1 MDPETDTTPAPSV
14 KKRAS
19 RRAPAAGKPP
29 RTGRFAAGLALV
41 LAIIAMLASGYVGWL
56 VNSKR
61 GLTDAKGRLFQVEQE
76 TAQLQELS
84 AQMNQ
89 QLGALRE
96 SQETL
101 KSGVQALH
109 DEIGKGR
116 RTWLIT
122 ETENLLVIAQH
133 RLAYARDARQ
143 ALAALRV
150 ADRQVEQ
157 LGDPDYLPVRKLLES
172 EILALE
178 GFERLDLSGMAQRL
192 GQLGARVDTLTLVP
206 DPKPRTE
213 DAATSAGEQ
222 GFLREV
228 WKDLRN
234 LVSIRTTTDVRRPL
248 LLAEQKYF
256 LRENLRLMLYGAQV
270 ALLHGDFTTVEL
282 NAQAARQW
290 LRDYY
295 DAGTP
300 AVQSATTE
308 LEGILKTRAVNLPD
322 ISASLK
328 ALREIT
334 ARRTAP

>member
-1 MDPETDTTPAPSV
+1 MDQDPDNASAPAS
-14 KKRAS
+14 KRRTR
-19 RRAPAAGKPP
+19 RRAPVTDVPT

-61 GLTDAKGRLFQVEQE
+61 GLSDAKGRLFQVEQE
-76 TAQLQELS
+76 TAQLQALS

-89 QLGALRE
+89 ELGTLRE
-96 SQETL
+96 TQETL

-109 DEIGKGR
+109 GEIGKGR

-143 ALAALRV
+143 ALEALRI
-150 ADRQVEQ
+150 ANRQLLQ

-172 EILALE
+172 EIAALE

-192 GQLGARVDTLTLVP
+192 GQLGARVDSLALAP
-206 DPKPRTE
+206 DPPRATE
-213 DAATSAGEQ
+213 DATGEKP

-228 WKDLRN
+228 WKDLRS

-270 ALLHGDFTTVEL
+270 ALLHGDTVTVEL
-282 NAQAARQW
+282 NAKAARQW

-295 DAGTP
+295 DANAP
-300 AVQSATTE
+300 AVRAAAAE
-308 LEGILKTRAVNLPD
+308 LDALLKTRLAGLPD

-328 ALREIT
+328 ALRAVNAAQT
-334 ARRTAP
+334 AS

>member
-1 MDPETDTTPAPSV
+1 MDPDTTPAPAV
-14 KKRAS
+14 KKRAN
-19 RRAPAAGKPP
+19 RRAPATGKPI

-41 LAIIAMLASGYVGWL
+41 LAVIAMLASGYVGWL

-61 GLTDAKGRLFQVEQE
+61 GLTDAKGRLLQVEQE

-84 AQMNQ
+84 AQMSQ
-89 QLGALRE
+89 QLGTLHE
-96 SQETL
+96 TQETL
-101 KSGVQALH
+101 KSGVQTLH

-150 ADRQVEQ
+150 ADRQLQQ
-157 LGDPDYLPVRKLLES
+157 LGDPDYLPARKLLEG

-192 GQLGARVDTLTLVP
+192 GQLGARVDALTLLP
-206 DPKPRTE
+206 DPKPRAE
-213 DAATSAGEQ
+213 GAAANAGEP

-270 ALLHGDFTTVEL
+270 ALLHGDFATVEL
-282 NAQAARQW
+282 NAKAAQQW

-295 DAGTP
+295 DASAP
-300 AVQSATTE
+300 AVQNAATE
-308 LEGILKTRAVNLPD
+308 LDGILKNRAIDLPD

-334 ARRTAP
+334 ARRTAS

>member
-1 MDPETDTTPAPSV
+1 MDQDTDTTPAPAV
-14 KKRAS
+14 KKRAG
-19 RRAPAAGKPP
+19 RRAPAANKPI

-76 TAQLQELS
+76 TAQLQALS

-89 QLGALRE
+89 ELGTLRE
-96 SQETL
+96 TQETL

-109 DEIGKGR
+109 GEIGKGR

-150 ADRQVEQ
+150 ADRQLLQ

-192 GQLGARVDTLTLVP
+192 GRLGARVESLNLVP
-206 DPKPRTE
+206 DPKPHTE
-213 DAATSAGEQ
+213 GAATSGGEQ

-234 LVSIRTTTDVRRPL
+234 LVSIRTTTEVRRPL

-295 DAGTP
+295 DTGTP
-300 AVQSATTE
+300 AVQGAITE

-334 ARRTAP
+334 ARQAAP

>member
-1 MDPETDTTPAPSV
+1 MDQDTDTAPAV

-19 RRAPAAGKPP
+19 RRAPAADKPN

-89 QLGALRE
+89 QLGTLRE
-96 SQETL
+96 TQEAL

-116 RTWLIT
+116 RTWLVT

-143 ALAALRV
+143 ALEALRV
-150 ADRQVEQ
+150 ADRQLQQ

-192 GQLGARVDTLTLVP
+192 GQLGARVDTLTLLP
-206 DPKPRTE
+206 DPKPRAGN
-213 DAATSAGEQ
+213 AATGADEQ
-222 GFLREV
+222 GFLHEV
-228 WKDLRN
+228 WRDLRN

-282 NAQAARQW
+282 NIKAARQW

-300 AVQSATTE
+300 AVQSAATE
-308 LEGILKTRAVNLPD
+308 LDAILKTRAVNLPD

-334 ARRTAP
+334 ARRTAS

>member
-1 MDPETDTTPAPSV
+1 MDQDTGTTPAPSV
-14 KKRAS
+14 KKRTS
-19 RRAPAAGKPP
+19 RSAPADGKSR

-76 TAQLQELS
+76 TAQLQALS

-89 QLGALRE
+89 ELGTLRE
-96 SQETL
+96 TQETL
-101 KSGVQALH
+101 KSGVLALH
-109 DEIGKGR
+109 GEIGKGR

-143 ALAALRV
+143 ALEALRV
-150 ADRQVEQ
+150 ADRQLQQ
-157 LGDPDYLPVRKLLES
+157 LGDPGYLPVRKLLEN
-172 EILALE
+172 EIGALE

-192 GQLGARVDTLTLVP
+192 GQLGARVDTLNLVP
-206 DPKPRTE
+206 DPKPRAE
-213 DAATSAGEQ
+213 GAATSVGEQ

-282 NAQAARQW
+282 NTKAARQW

-295 DAGTP
+295 DTGTP
-300 AVQSATTE
+300 AVQSAVAE
-308 LEGILKTRAVNLPD
+308 LDAILKIHAVSLPD

-334 ARRTAP
+334 ARQAAP

>member
-1 MDPETDTTPAPSV
+1 MDQDPDTSPVPAA
-14 KKRAS
+14 KKHS
-19 RRAPAAGKPP
+19 RRHAPAADKPA

-41 LAIIAMLASGYVGWL
+41 FAIIAMLASSYVGWL

-84 AQMNQ
+84 AQMNRE
-89 QLGALRE
+89 LGTLRDT
-96 SQETL
+96 QETL
-101 KSGVQALH
+101 RSGVQALH
-109 DEIGKGR
+109 GEIGKGR
-116 RTWLIT
+116 RTWLIA
-122 ETENLLVIAQH
+122 ETENLLVMAQH
-133 RLAYARDARQ
+133 RLAYARDARH
-143 ALAALRV
+143 ALEALRI
-150 ADRQVEQ
+150 ANRQLQQ
-157 LGDPDYLPVRKLLES
+157 LGDPDYQPVRKLLEA
-172 EILALE
+172 EIGALE

-192 GQLGARVDTLTLVP
+192 GQLGARVDTLTLAP
-206 DPKPRTE
+206 DPVQPARGTARGG
-213 DAATSAGEQ
+213 DEQ

-228 WKDLRN
+228 WKDLHT

-270 ALLHGDFTTVEL
+270 ALLHGDIATVEL
-282 NAQAARQW
+282 NAKAARQW

-300 AVQSATTE
+300 AVQAAATE
-308 LEGILKTRAVNLPD
+308 LDGILKTRPVGLPD

-328 ALREIT
+328 ALREIS
-334 ARRTAP
+334 ARQDTP

>member
-1 MDPETDTTPAPSV
+1 MDQDPNTTPAPAE
-14 KKRAS
+14 KRRT
-19 RRAPAAGKPP
+19 RRRTPVNDNPT

-41 LAIIAMLASGYVGWL
+41 LAIIAVLASSYVGYL

-61 GLTDAKGRLFQVEQE
+61 GLTDAKGRLLQVEQE
-76 TAQLQELS
+76 TAQLQTLS

-89 QLGALRE
+89 ELGTLRE
-96 SQETL
+96 TQETL

-109 DEIGKGR
+109 GEIGKGR

-122 ETENLLVIAQH
+122 ETENLLVMAQH

-150 ADRQVEQ
+150 ADRQLQQ
-157 LGDPDYLPVRKLLES
+157 LGDPDYLPVRKLLEN
-172 EILALE
+172 EIGALE

-192 GQLGARVDTLTLVP
+192 GQLGARVDTLALAP
-206 DPKPRTE
+206 DPARPA
-213 DAATSAGEQ
+213 DGATKTVAEQ

-228 WKDLRN
+228 WKDLRS

-270 ALLHGDFTTVEL
+270 ALLHGDVATVEL
-282 NAQAARQW
+282 NAKTARQW

-300 AVQSATTE
+300 NVQGAMAE
-308 LEGILKTRAVNLPD
+308 LDAILKARAVGLPD

-328 ALREIT
+328 TLREIT
-334 ARRTAP
+334 AKQAAP

>member
-1 MDPETDTTPAPSV
+1 MDQDTDTTPAPAV

-19 RRAPAAGKPP
+19 RRTPAANKPI
-29 RTGRFAAGLALV
+29 RTGRLAAGLALV

-76 TAQLQELS
+76 TAQLQALS
-84 AQMNQ
+84 AQMNL
-89 QLGALRE
+89 QLGTLRE
-96 SQETL
+96 TQETL

-109 DEIGKGR
+109 GEIGKGR

-150 ADRQVEQ
+150 ADRQLQQ

-172 EILALE
+172 EILVLE
-178 GFERLDLSGMAQRL
+178 GYERLDLSGMALRL
-192 GQLGARVDTLTLVP
+192 GQISARVNTLTLAP
-206 DPKPRTE
+206 DPKPRAE
-213 DAATSAGEQ
+213 DTTTGGEQ

-248 LLAEQKYF
+248 LLPEQKYF

-270 ALLHGDFTTVEL
+270 ALLHGDFTIVEL
-282 NAQAARQW
+282 NTKAAHQW

-300 AVQSATTE
+300 AVQSATAQ
-308 LEGILKTRAVNLPD
+308 LDAILKIRAVDLPD

-334 ARRTAP
+334 AKQAKP

>member
-1 MDPETDTTPAPSV
+1 MDSDTDSTPAPAL
-14 KKRAS
+14 KKRAN
-19 RRAPAAGKPP
+19 RRAPAANKPI

-61 GLTDAKGRLFQVEQE
+61 GLSDAKGRLYQVEQE

-84 AQMNQ
+84 AEMGQ
-89 QLGALRE
+89 QLSTLRE
-96 SQETL
+96 TQATL
-101 KSGVQALH
+101 KSGVQGLH

-150 ADRQVEQ
+150 ADRQLQQ
-157 LGDPDYLPVRKLLES
+157 LGDPDYLPVSKLLES
-172 EILALE
+172 EIIALE
-178 GFERLDLSGMAQRL
+178 AFERLDLSGMAQRL
-192 GQLGARVDTLTLVP
+192 GQLGARVEALTLLP
-206 DPKPRTE
+206 DPKPRA
-213 DAATSAGEQ
+213 DLAANAGEP

-270 ALLHGDFTTVEL
+270 ALLHGDFATVEL
-282 NAQAARQW
+282 NTKAAHQW

-300 AVQSATTE
+300 AVQAAATE
-308 LEGILKTRAVNLPD
+308 LDLILKIRAANLPD

-334 ARRTAP
+334 ARRTAS

>member
-1 MDPETDTTPAPSV
+1 MDQDPDTTSSPVS
-14 KKRAS
+14 KRRTR
-19 RRAPAAGKPP
+19 RRAPVTDVPT

-61 GLTDAKGRLFQVEQE
+61 GLTDAKGRLFQVERE

-89 QLGALRE
+89 ELVTLRE
-96 SQETL
+96 SQEML

-109 DEIGKGR
+109 GEIGKGR
-116 RTWLIT
+116 RTWLIA
-122 ETENLLVIAQH
+122 ETENLMVMAQH

-143 ALAALRV
+143 ALEALRV
-150 ADRQVEQ
+150 ANRQLQQ
-157 LGDPDYLPVRKLLES
+157 LGDPDYLPVRKLLEG
-172 EILALE
+172 EITALE

-192 GQLGARVDTLTLVP
+192 GQLGARVDTLTLAPDPVRRTEVP
-206 DPKPRTE
+206 DNGE
-213 DAATSAGEQ
+213 EQ
-222 GFLREV
+222 GFVREV

-234 LVSIRTTTDVRRPL
+234 LVSVRNATDVRRPL

-256 LRENLRLMLYGAQV
+256 LRENLRLMLYAAQV
-270 ALLHGDFTTVEL
+270 ALLHGDIATVEL
-282 NAQAARQW
+282 NVRVARQW

-300 AVQSATTE
+300 AVQAAATE
-308 LEGILKTRAVNLPD
+308 LDAILKTRPVGLPE

-328 ALREIT
+328 ALRDIN
-334 ARRTAP
+334 AGQAAP